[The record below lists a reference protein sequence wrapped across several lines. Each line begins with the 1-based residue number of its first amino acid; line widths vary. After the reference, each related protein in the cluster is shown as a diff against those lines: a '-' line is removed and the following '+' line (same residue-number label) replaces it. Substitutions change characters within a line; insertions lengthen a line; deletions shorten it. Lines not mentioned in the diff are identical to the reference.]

1 MRVSVLYSNVK
12 TMCIIEDVLFT
23 PFNFEF
29 SHVSLIPDLPLPQF
43 TLLAAN
49 SVNQGSSGVCRSLRL
64 STAGFDYILCI

>member
-1 MRVSVLYSNVK
+1 MYTLVRVSVLYSNVK
-12 TMCIIEDVLFT
+12 TMCIIIENVLFT

-49 SVNQGSSGVCRSLRL
+49 SVNHGSSGACRS
-64 STAGFDYILCI
+64 